1 MRRDLHP
8 TDGAR
13 YLLERAG
20 ENEGGG
26 EVAARVR
33 YRATI
38 FTPDSAFASDAVL
51 GTDGSVSLGETGAPA
66 ELHARLASLAR
77 LVARDAGKLAADGM
91 PAWPMR
97 ILRWRR

>member
-1 MRRDLHP
+1 MARDLHP

-13 YLLERAG
+13 YQLERI
-20 ENEGGG
+20 EEGD
-26 EVAARVR
+26 AHAR

-38 FTPDSAFASDAVL
+38 FVPDGEFVGDATL
-51 GTDGSVSLGETGAPA
+51 GLDGSVALADTGAPA
-66 ELHARLASLAR
+66 ELHARLISIAR

-91 PAWPMR
+91 PAWPAR

>member
-1 MRRDLHP
+1 MSRDLHP

-13 YLLERAG
+13 YQLERVG
-20 ENEGGG
+20 EG
-26 EVAARVR
+26 AARAR

-38 FTPDSAFASDAVL
+38 FVPEGEFVGEATL
-51 GTDGSVSLGETGAPA
+51 GLDGSVELSDTGAPA
-66 ELHARLASLAR
+66 ELHARLVSIAR

-91 PAWPMR
+91 PAWPAR